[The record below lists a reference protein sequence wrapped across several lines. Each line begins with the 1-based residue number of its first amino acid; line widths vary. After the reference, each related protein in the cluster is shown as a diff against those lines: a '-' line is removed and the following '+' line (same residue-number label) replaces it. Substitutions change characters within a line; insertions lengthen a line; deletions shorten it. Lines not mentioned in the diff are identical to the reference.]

1 MTWELLL
8 AVALLALVAGF
19 WHSSLAARELAN
31 RVAMEACNGAQV
43 QMLDG
48 TVAIHRLRLT
58 RSGDAPLAWHRTY
71 VFDYTADGYSR
82 QRGFVVLTGD
92 NVDTVGLG
100 PRAV

>member
-8 AVALLALVAGF
+8 AVTVLAAIAGF

-31 RVAMEACNGAQV
+31 RVAEETCAGANV

-48 TVAIHRLRLT
+48 TVAIHRLRIVRTGSSPLT
-58 RSGDAPLAWHRTY
+58 WHRTY
-71 VFDYTADGYSR
+71 VFEYTADGYSR

-92 NVDTVGLG
+92 HIDTVGLG

>member
-8 AVALLALVAGF
+8 AVVLLAAIAGF

-31 RVAMEACNGAQV
+31 RVATETCTSASV

-48 TVAIHRLRLT
+48 TVSIHRLRVV
-58 RSGDAPLAWHRTY
+58 RPAGGALAWQRTY
-71 VFDYTADGYSR
+71 FFDYSADGFNR

-92 NVDTVGLG
+92 NVDAVGLG
-100 PRAV
+100 PRAA